1 MSPKMTKTA
10 FSPLAVWKDS
20 VMQVE
25 PTTLMEHGIFMSLYP
40 FQIFTLLFFLTVYGH
55 PVGGKV
61 TQPCPHQMCPINS
74 SFLAASGK
82 TFHLRPRRA
91 RFETRSF
98 SKLLP
103 LSKSLLLP
111 LLNADRSF
119 FFSLRVFGRLTWDS
133 MWKKVLSEPLRHCQ
147 GIVPCLSRVSWNP
160 ACLGGLPWP
169 CLLTS
174 VCFLTTDSVH
184 CLYLFLWL
192 MGMFQLVG
200 SLTGL
205 HTPWEQGMCALST
218 RSRTELRP
226 CF

>member
-40 FQIFTLLFFLTVYGH
+40 FHIFTLLFFLTVYGH

-111 LLNADRSF
+111 LLNSDRSF
-119 FFSLRVFGRLTWDS
+119 FSLSGFLGDS
-133 MWKKVLSEPLRHCQ
+133 HEIACEKRYFLNPSDTVRVLSLVFLGSA
-147 GIVPCLSRVSWNP
+147 GILP
-160 ACLGGLPWP
+160 AWVACRDL
-169 CLLTS
+169 
-174 VCFLTTDSVH
+174 VC
-184 CLYLFLWL
+184 
-192 MGMFQLVG
+192 
-200 SLTGL
+200 
-205 HTPWEQGMCALST
+205 
-218 RSRTELRP
+218 
-226 CF
+226 